1 MRGSPRFLFGIN
13 MNELKESIEFFDTF
27 VNAALRGEATEFE
40 ALEVVKH
47 YSAVKQ
53 ELAKLLVDKE

>member
-1 MRGSPRFLFGIN
+1 MRGSPRFTFGIT
-13 MNELKESIEFFDTF
+13 MEDLKESIEFFDKF

-40 ALEVVKH
+40 ALEVVKY
-47 YSAVKQ
+47 YSVVKQ

>member
-1 MRGSPRFLFGIN
+1 MRGSPRFTFGII
-13 MNELKESIEFFDTF
+13 MEDLKESIEFFDKF

-40 ALEVVKH
+40 ALEVVKY
-47 YSAVKQ
+47 YSVVKQ